1 VASQLQKF
9 KEKNVLFSAEVGTQ
23 WSSQN
28 DFGTKWYQKTLP
40 MAVQRNLRNDKINKS
55 SSFKNVQ
62 LKQEK

>member
-1 VASQLQKF
+1 VANQLEKF

-40 MAVQRNLRNDKINKS
+40 MVVLGI
-55 SSFKNVQ
+55 
-62 LKQEK
+62 